1 MNKKDHSRR
10 EFIKLNSLSALGT
23 VLTTGLLNGCA
34 TSKIQSQDN
43 TIKRSYIKNQKQRID
58 EYDPTNPKLCHRFKA
73 FWKEDEMLFLKQI
86 GVRWVRLEFSPG
98 EGSYEH
104 ILSIQKKL
112 AKYEIQIYSGT
123 HSSYI
128 SERVGL
134 GLTGRDK
141 DIESYQT
148 FLRDLGRL
156 QIPVA
161 AYSFAVAN
169 TYETATIQRRGYTVR
184 QFDLTDFRNKV
195 EKQSFEREY
204 SDDEIWSAYTYF
216 MKAILPIAE
225 EANVKLALH
234 PNDPPLSKMN
244 GIARIFAHYDGYK
257 RAEEIAGNSKYWGL
271 CFCIGS
277 WSEGGDKMGKN
288 VFEMI
293 NDFGGR
299 DKIYEIHF
307 RNVTAPLPHFE
318 ETFPDEGYMDMY
330 QVMKSLRQA
339 HFNGIVMPDH
349 VPLVE
354 GDQGM
359 RRAGTAYCIAYMR
372 ALLRRAN
379 EEIG

>member
-141 DIESYQT
+141 DIES
-148 FLRDLGRL
+148 
-156 QIPVA
+156 
-161 AYSFAVAN
+161 
-169 TYETATIQRRGYTVR
+169 
-184 QFDLTDFRNKV
+184 
-195 EKQSFEREY
+195 
-204 SDDEIWSAYTYF
+204 
-216 MKAILPIAE
+216 
-225 EANVKLALH
+225 
-234 PNDPPLSKMN
+234 
-244 GIARIFAHYDGYK
+244 
-257 RAEEIAGNSKYWGL
+257 
-271 CFCIGS
+271 
-277 WSEGGDKMGKN
+277 
-288 VFEMI
+288 
-293 NDFGGR
+293 
-299 DKIYEIHF
+299 
-307 RNVTAPLPHFE
+307 
-318 ETFPDEGYMDMY
+318 
-330 QVMKSLRQA
+330 
-339 HFNGIVMPDH
+339 
-349 VPLVE
+349 
-354 GDQGM
+354 
-359 RRAGTAYCIAYMR
+359 
-372 ALLRRAN
+372 
-379 EEIG
+379 